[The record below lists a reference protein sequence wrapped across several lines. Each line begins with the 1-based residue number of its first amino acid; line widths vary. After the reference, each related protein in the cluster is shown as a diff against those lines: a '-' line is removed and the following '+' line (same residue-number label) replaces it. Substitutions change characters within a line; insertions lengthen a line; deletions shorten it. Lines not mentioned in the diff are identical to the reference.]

1 MEYQKQYRIT
11 KIVQNNFFLSSR
23 PVNILKI
30 KKVTS
35 NSQLIQQQVH
45 NPVIVSIISS
55 TAVKTD
61 VTSGGYK
68 R

>member
-1 MEYQKQYRIT
+1 MKLNI
-11 KIVQNNFFLSSR
+11 KNSMSR
-23 PVNILKI
+23 LVNILTI

-35 NSQLIQQQVH
+35 NAQLIKQQAH

-61 VTSGGYK
+61 DTSGGYK

>member
-1 MEYQKQYRIT
+1 MKLNI
-11 KIVQNNFFLSSR
+11 KNSMSR
-23 PVNILKI
+23 PVNILTI

-35 NSQLIQQQVH
+35 NAQLIKQQAH

-61 VTSGGYK
+61 DTSGGYK